1 MSLEDFTTPTIGDN
15 SGDRQAM
22 LEQGIEERHGH
33 LQRRTDELL
42 AAVTR
47 VPDPIPEDVAPKV
60 TDFIK
65 SITAQMKAVN
75 GAREAEKEPHLAASR
90 LVDGIFKRQ
99 LEPLK
104 EAKGAIEGRLG
115 KVLRAIEDRKR
126 KEAAEKAE
134 RERQEAEARRIE
146 AERIAAEQRAVAE
159 AARREAEAA
168 EQRQREELQ
177 RLKEEQLARE
187 AKAKADQEA
196 HERAMADA
204 AAKRQKALEDEEAS
218 KRARNKAVKEAEA
231 EAAAAEERAK
241 LAEIERQEEDVRA
254 AKRQKDAERKLANEA
269 EERAVAA
276 RKAERVATR
285 SDKDLAAAA
294 QQETRSE
301 ARIERVDSAKPADY
315 ARQRGDYGALGTLA
329 EHWDFTGLDRDAIDL
344 EALRPHLPEDAM
356 EKAVR
361 SFIRAGGRELRGVTI
376 FLNEKA
382 QVR

>member
-15 SGDRQAM
+15 SGDRTAM
-22 LEQGIEERHGH
+22 LEQGITERHGH

-65 SITAQMKAVN
+65 SITAQVKAID
-75 GAREAEKEPHLAASR
+75 GARIAEKEPHLEASR

-104 EAKGAIEGRLG
+104 EAKVKIEERLG
-115 KVLRAIEDRKR
+115 KILRAIETRKR
-126 KEAAEKAE
+126 EEAAAKAE
-134 RERQEAEARRIE
+134 RERQAAEDRRKEAD
-146 AERIAAEQRAVAE
+146 RIAAEQRAEADRARKAAE
-159 AARREAEAA
+159 EAE
-168 EQRQREELQ
+168 RKQREERQ
-177 RLKEEQLARE
+177 RLEDERIARE

-196 HERAMADA
+196 HDKAIADA
-204 AAKRQKALEDEEAS
+204 EAKRQKAIEDEESS
-218 KRARNKAVKEAEA
+218 KRARNKAIKEAEA
-231 EAAAAEERAK
+231 EAAAAVERAK
-241 LAEIERQEEDVRA
+241 LAEIEREEQEARI
-254 AKRQKDAERKLANEA
+254 AKAKKDTERQLAREA
-269 EERAVAA
+269 EERAVEA

-285 SDKDLAAAA
+285 SDKEAGRAL
-294 QQETRSE
+294 QQETRAE
-301 ARIERVDSAKPADY
+301 AVIEKVDSAKPADY
-315 ARQRGDYGALGTLA
+315 ARQRGDYGALGTLS
-329 EHWDFTGLDRDAIDL
+329 EHWDFSGLDRETLDL
-344 EALRPHLPEDAM
+344 EKLRPHLPEDAL

-361 SFIRAGGRELRGVTI
+361 SFVKAGGRELDGVTI